1 MVAMSSLPSKLS
13 ARFADV
19 AGVDPELRPATKP
32 QFGHFQSNVALR
44 LAKSEGQNP
53 RAVAQRLV
61 DEIDVADLAE
71 PLEIAGPGFINI
83 RLKPEV
89 LAAEAEQV
97 RTDPAN
103 GIVAAEQP
111 QTVVIDYPSA
121 NVAKQMHV
129 GHLRTSVIGDAFN
142 RVLTALGHTV
152 VPQDHM
158 GDWGRQFGM
167 LVEQVL
173 DEKVDAAS
181 LSLAES
187 EALYKR
193 AQAHFNDD
201 PAFADRARKRVV
213 LLQSGDPETIK
224 LWQAMVE
231 SSRQGLLKTYQR
243 LGIKV
248 GLDDF
253 DGESRYN
260 DDLPKVVEELE
271 TDGIAVI
278 DQGALCVFV
287 DGFAAPMIVRNREG
301 GFGYAATD
309 LAAIRLRVNEIQ
321 ADRILYVVD
330 VRQSD
335 HFAQV
340 FDTAK
345 RAGWLPDSVEA
356 RHIPF
361 GTVLGADNKPLKTR
375 DGGTATLDSLLDAAE
390 TEASPEIALAAIK
403 YADLSNSL
411 IKDYVFDLERMVRT
425 SGDTGPYLQY
435 AHARCNQVLR
445 KAQAEGYAIGP
456 ITVLDEPAEQ
466 QLALKLTQFGE
477 VVAEVGQSLAPHKLT
492 SYLYDLAESFSGF
505 YEKCPV
511 LKSEGE
517 VRATRLGLVQAT
529 KEVLAQGLD
538 LLGIVAPERM

>member
-1 MVAMSSLPSKLS
+1 MSSLPSKLS

-61 DEIDVADLAE
+61 DEIDVSDLAE

-173 DEKVDAAS
+173 DEQVDAGS
-181 LSLAES
+181 LSLPEA

-201 PAFADRARKRVV
+201 PDFADRARRRVV

-271 TDGIAVI
+271 AAGIAVV

-309 LAAIRLRVNEIQ
+309 LAAIRLRVNEIR

-356 RHIPF
+356 RHVPF

-375 DGGTATLDSLLDAAE
+375 DGGTATLESLLDAAE

-517 VRATRLGLVQAT
+517 VRTTRLGLVQAT

>member
-1 MVAMSSLPSKLS
+1 MSSLPSKLS